1 RTGARMK
8 AHYDAIK
15 ALLDPLPWD
24 VHLAQAPDGTPPAFI
39 VLWGASTP
47 TGGESD
53 RLDGAR
59 SDISARIGVT
69 CTAGTVGG
77 VLAMQEQVRAALC
90 PTGKPTRIQAPGRA
104 AWLTPFDSR
113 DVQIDRDAVLTGA
126 SSFPAFG
133 VDMYWLNSTPA

>member
-1 RTGARMK
+1 MK
-8 AHYDAIK
+8 EHYDAIM

-39 VLWGASTP
+39 VLWGASSP

-59 SDISARIGVT
+59 SDVSARVGVT
-69 CTAGTVGG
+69 CTAGTPVG
-77 VLAMQEQVRAALC
+77 VMAMQAQVRESLC
-90 PTGKPTRIQAPGRA
+90 PTGKPARLQVPGYS
-104 AWLTPFDSR
+104 AWLSPFDSR

-126 SSFPAFG
+126 ATYPAFG
-133 VDMYWLNSTPA
+133 VDLYWLNSTPA